1 MNHYITGS
9 AIRALREQQHL
20 TQAQLAEK
28 LSVSDKTISKWET
41 SRGLPDISLLEPL
54 AQALKVSVAELLTGE
69 QIINTNRAANM
80 LKSQLYVCPIC
91 GNVFQSMGPAMV
103 SCCGITLPPLEPET
117 PDDAHAATIEH
128 IEDEYYISVDH
139 PMTKDHYISFIAYC
153 TGSRFESVK
162 LYPEGNAEARFFH
175 RGSNRRDARLVLVIA
190 YERAA
195 GCVVHRRRAHAV
207 HGAKRAVQPLDAG
220 RAVDIA
226 DFQGNFFH
234 CGHLAQY
241 VRYGRRRPPYP
252 LI

>member
-1 MNHYITGS
+1 MIL
-9 AIRALREQQHL
+9 ADKIIDLRKKNGWSQEEL
-20 TQAQLAEK
+20 ASQLGVSRQ
-28 LSVSDKTISKWET
+28 SVSKWE
-41 SRGLPDISLLEPL
+41 SGRGLPDISLLEPL

-128 IEDEYYISVDH
+128 IEDEYFISIAH

-162 LYPEGNAEARFFH
+162 LYPEGNAEARFFG
-175 RGSNRRDARLVLVIA
+175 RGR
-190 YERAA
+190 
-195 GCVVHRRRAHAV
+195 G
-207 HGAKRAVQPLDAG
+207 HGWLYWYCNHHGLFRQ
-220 RAVDIA
+220 RI
-226 DFQGNFFH
+226 
-234 CGHLAQY
+234 
-241 VRYGRRRPPYP
+241 
-252 LI
+252 

>member
-1 MNHYITGS
+1 MIL
-9 AIRALREQQHL
+9 ADKIIDLRKKNGWSQEEL
-20 TQAQLAEK
+20 ASQLGVSRQ
-28 LSVSDKTISKWET
+28 SVSKWE
-41 SRGLPDISLLEPL
+41 SGRGLPDISLLEPL

-162 LYPEGNAEARFFH
+162 LYPEGNAEARFFG
-175 RGSNRRDARLVLVIA
+175 RGR
-190 YERAA
+190 
-195 GCVVHRRRAHAV
+195 G
-207 HGAKRAVQPLDAG
+207 HGWLYWYCNHHGLFRQ
-220 RAVDIA
+220 RI
-226 DFQGNFFH
+226 
-234 CGHLAQY
+234 
-241 VRYGRRRPPYP
+241 
-252 LI
+252 